1 MRKYFAVVTI
11 LVLVTVL
18 ATGCV
23 SAPAPTSTP
32 TPAPAPAPTPV
43 PTPTPALTPAPA
55 PVPAPAPT
63 PTPAPAPAP
72 APALTP
78 APTPATA
85 PAPAGEEGNF
95 RFLISDEANA
105 IEDFA
110 SVNVTIS
117 KIGIHGS
124 GDSGNWTEF
133 IPDIT
138 KVDLKLLVGENATEI
153 WSGYVEPGEYNKVF
167 IYVGNVTAILDDA
180 DGGKADVKLPSDKLQ
195 ISKPF
200 TLGPDLSVSFVF
212 DITIVEAGKSGKY
225 VLKPQI
231 GESGAGQ
238 PFTLVTAH
246 GKPAGTGNPGD
257 KGKSGGKGGKPDAG
271 VAGELEFEGTIDIID
286 GTTWTMTIE
295 GETWEVDV
303 SDAEIKGA
311 PAVEL
316 EAEVKGTVVE
326 PYIIVASEVKIREP

>member
-1 MRKYFAVVTI
+1 VQTAP
-11 LVLVTVL
+11 LP
-18 ATGCV
+18 
-23 SAPAPTSTP
+23 SPAPSQ
-32 TPAPAPAPTPV
+32 
-43 PTPTPALTPAPA
+43 
-55 PVPAPAPT
+55 
-63 PTPAPAPAP
+63 
-72 APALTP
+72 

-85 PAPAGEEGNF
+85 PAGEKGNF
-95 RFLISDEANA
+95 RLLISDEVNA
-105 IEDFA
+105 IDHFA
-110 SVNVTIS
+110 SLNVTIS

-138 KVDLKLLVGENATEI
+138 EVDLKLLVGENATEI

-167 IYVGNVTAILDDA
+167 IHVDNVTAILDDA

-212 DITIVEAGKSGKY
+212 DITIVEAGKSGQY

-231 GESGAGQ
+231 GESGAGK
-238 PFTLVTAH
+238 PFNLVTAH
-246 GKPAGTGNPGD
+246 GKPEVTGNPGD
-257 KGKSGGKGGKPDAG
+257 KGKSGGKGKPEAG

-295 GETWEVDV
+295 GETWKVDV
-303 SDAEIKGA
+303 SGAEIKGA
-311 PAVEL
+311 PAAEL

-326 PYIIVASEVKIREP
+326 PYTIVASEVKIKEAGEGS